1 MSIELNGFIFYY
13 RFGRQMSLG
22 ASAWNPLKTAF
33 AQFSFINRSVED
45 LAGLKSKDDTAA
57 LKKYQESEEN
67 KG

>member
-1 MSIELNGFIFYY
+1 
-13 RFGRQMSLG
+13 MSLG